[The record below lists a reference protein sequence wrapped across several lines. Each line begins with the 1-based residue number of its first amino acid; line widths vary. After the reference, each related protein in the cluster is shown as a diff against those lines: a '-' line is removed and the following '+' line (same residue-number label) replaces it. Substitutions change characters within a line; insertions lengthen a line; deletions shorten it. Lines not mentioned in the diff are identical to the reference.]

1 MNNKEPLARSK
12 LTASDL
18 PFEDGPIQGLS
29 RTRLHFMLYSMKT
42 ELLTPQ
48 LLDYRVT
55 EASDINTQA
64 VRHRYSAA
72 KSSQGVI

>member
-1 MNNKEPLARSK
+1 MNNKELLARSK

-29 RTRLHFMLYSMKT
+29 RTRLHFMLYPMKT

-48 LLDYRVT
+48 LLDCRT
-55 EASDINTQA
+55 TKACGINSQA
-64 VRHRYSAA
+64 VMYRYSAA
-72 KSSQGVI
+72 NFSQGVI